1 MRDNIRSEDLFAWD
15 KDYIWHPFTQMRDWL
30 NEENLIIDRGEG
42 NYLIDTRG
50 KRYLDGVASLWVN
63 VHGHCRQEIN
73 QAITEQMGKIAHSTL
88 LGLGNTPSIKLAKQ
102 LVAITPPGLAKVFY
116 SDSGSTAVEIALK
129 MAFQYWQQKS
139 SGINTLKSEKN
150 KKKTKY
156 ISFKNAYHGDT
167 IGAVSVG
174 GMDLFHKIYGPLLF
188 EKLEAQ
194 YPYCYR
200 CPLGKKYPGC
210 NLACLGSVKNI
221 IEQNHTE
228 TAALIIEPL
237 VQGAGGMITAPPGFL
252 KRVREL
258 CSQYNILLIADEVA
272 TGFGRT
278 GKMFACE
285 HEEVSPD
292 IMCLAK
298 GITGGYLPLAV
309 TITTQKIFD
318 AFCDDYASQKTFF
331 HGHTYT
337 GNALGCAAALASL
350 DLFKKDK
357 ILEKLT
363 YKVRVFSQCL
373 KVFKGLEHVGDIRQ
387 CGLMAGIELVKDRRN
402 KQDYECK
409 EKTGIKVILQA
420 RKQGLIIRPL
430 GNVIVLMPPLSITD
444 KELKTLTD
452 ITYKSIKT
460 VTE

>member
-1 MRDNIRSEDLFAWD
+1 MRDNVRSEDLAAWD
-15 KDYIWHPFTQMRDWL
+15 KDYIWHPFTQMRDWI

-42 NYLIDTRG
+42 NYLIDTKG

-102 LVAITPPGLAKVFY
+102 LVAITPPGLAKIFY

-129 MAFQYWQQKS
+129 MAFQYWQQKD
-139 SGINTLKSEKN
+139 TA
-150 KKKTKY
+150 KTKF

-188 EKLEAQ
+188 DKLEAQ

-210 NLACLGSVKNI
+210 KLACLKSVKNI

-252 KRVREL
+252 KRVEEL

-292 IMCLAK
+292 IICLAK

-309 TITTQKIFD
+309 TITTKKIFN
-318 AFCDDYASQKTFF
+318 AFKGGYAEKKTFF

-337 GNALGCAAALASL
+337 GNPIGCAAALASL

-357 ILEKLT
+357 VLEKLAQ
-363 YKVRVFSQCL
+363 KVKVFSQGL
-373 KVFKGLEHVGDIRQ
+373 KAFEELEHAGDIRQ
-387 CGLMAGIELVKDRRN
+387 CGLMAGIELVKDRIK
-402 KQDYECK
+402 KQDYECE
-409 EKTGIKVILQA
+409 EKIGIKVLLQA

-444 KELKTLTD
+444 EELKILTD
-452 ITYKSIKT
+452 ITYKAVKK